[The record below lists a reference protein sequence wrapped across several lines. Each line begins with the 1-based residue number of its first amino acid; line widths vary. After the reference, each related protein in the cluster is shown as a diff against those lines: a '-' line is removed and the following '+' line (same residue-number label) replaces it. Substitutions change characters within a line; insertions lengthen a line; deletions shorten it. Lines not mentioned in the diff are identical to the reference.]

1 MFTCYK
7 RTFMQRLPIV
17 FVLVLLALVGACLV
31 GGRADADTVSQAFT
45 SNNQLTQGS
54 VVSLKANSQ
63 TVVELA
69 NIANNEGLLGV
80 VVGSQNVLVNLN
92 TNDGN
97 TQVVS
102 NGQVSVL
109 VSSINGEVKNGDL
122 LTSSPIAGVAMKAT
136 EPTRVVGTA
145 QEDFTQAKQKR
156 SQTIKDKDGKDTTVT
171 IGVLAANI
179 AIGSY
184 SPPNS
189 LENNSLVS
197 GVQSFAISA
206 TGKPVSIVRA
216 VIAILVLLIA
226 AAVSVVILYTSLT
239 SSIRSIGRNPLSK
252 HAILQSLIQVIVAVV
267 AIMLSGFAIVYL
279 ILTR

>member
-1 MFTCYK
+1 MSVSYK
-7 RTFMQRLPIV
+7 QTLIQKSPIV
-17 FVLVLLALVGACLV
+17 FFLVLLVLIGTFVFSR
-31 GGRADADTVSQAFT
+31 RAAADTVSQAFT
-45 SNNQLTQGS
+45 SNTQLAQGS
-54 VVSLKANSQ
+54 VVSLKTNSQ

-69 NIANNEGLLGV
+69 NTANNESLLGV
-80 VVGSQNVLVNLN
+80 VVVPQNVLVNLN

-102 NGQVSVL
+102 NGQVSIL
-109 VSSINGEVKNGDL
+109 VSNINGEVTNGDL
-122 LTSSPIAGVAMKAT
+122 LTSSPVAGVAMKAT
-136 EPTRVVGTA
+136 EQTRVVGTA

-156 SQTIKDKDGKDTTVT
+156 TQTIKDKDGKDTTLT

-189 LENNSLVS
+189 LQNNSLVS

-206 TGKPVSIVRA
+206 TGKPVSVVRA
-216 VIAILVLLIA
+216 VAALLVLLIA

-252 HAILQSLIQVIVAVV
+252 HAILQSLLQVIVAVV